1 MTPREEII
9 DKIQDLLLKE
19 GKILQ
24 NDKEM
29 PKKDK
34 LDKVDVLLNLV
45 KFLDNYDENI
55 EILNK
60 HIRENRWKG
69 DRNER

>member
-24 NDKEM
+24 NNKEM
-29 PKKDK
+29 PIKDK
-34 LDKVDVLLNLV
+34 LDKVDVVLNLV

-55 EILNK
+55 ETLNK
-60 HIRENRWKG
+60 YIRENRLKG